1 MINARWLIFV
11 LAVSLLTPFAALSHS
26 TGLAQAQP
34 LPPAVLAGTAWL
46 DGTPAPVGVAIPGN
60 AEKSRDGRG
69 LRSWKWTVW
78 TVANPRPLDSG
89 PVYFLI
95 GDSRA
100 SYELTWRSGF
110 LKADVE
116 LRAAG
121 DVPAATAT
129 PRPILA
135 TPLPTDTP
143 TRLANTVLG
152 P

>member
-1 MINARWLIFV
+1 MINARWLIFGLGRFPADTV
-11 LAVSLLTPFAALSHS
+11 CGALTPPRVWPSPCHRPFWPALLGWTERRPRSAS
-26 TGLAQAQP
+26 RFLAMQ
-34 LPPAVLAGTAWL
+34 
-46 DGTPAPVGVAIPGN
+46 GN
-60 AEKSRDGRG
+60 AVMAEAYVRGNGRFG
-69 LRSWKWTVW
+69 PLQI
-78 TVANPRPLDSG
+78 PRPLSSG
-89 PVYFLI
+89 PVYFLV
-95 GDSRA
+95 GDIRA

-110 LKADVE
+110 RKADVE

-143 TRLANTVLG
+143 TRPANTVPG